1 MEQLGTVDALFAYS
15 ETPNTPMHIGQ
26 LLIYDPST
34 AAGGN
39 VRFKEIL
46 SYLDSRLDGSRLFRR
61 KLVRVPLDLDHPYW
75 VEDSSFDLEYHVRHI
90 ALPKPGNWR
99 QLCIQVARIYAR
111 PLDMSRPLWEFTVI
125 EGLDRVAG
133 VPEGS
138 FAILQ
143 KYHHAAVDGKAGVEM
158 SHALHDADARQKPR
172 SFDMQWTPESEPGSL
187 DLLARAHFNNIVN
200 PIRGLRNLRK
210 LVPVPKQLLG
220 VRRQYQ
226 RQEQAQGGVPRS
238 HFNTKLGPHRVFE
251 GAEFALSNIKKV
263 RAAFPGATVNDVMIA
278 IVSGAMREYL
288 MTRDLLPAETL
299 KFGVPV
305 SIRTETGEENTGN
318 EVAIMTVGAGT
329 HLSRADD
336 RLQFVVSETRRSKAI
351 TKAMDPKAL
360 MDLSGAMP
368 AGLTASATKMM
379 LRSGMVNR
387 VSPAF
392 NTAVTNVPGP
402 MEAMYFAGAKLVK
415 SWGTG
420 VLAEGQGIFHVV
432 TSYHGSVF
440 LTFLADRDLMPD
452 PEAYSEMLSSSFAL
466 LMQCVA
472 HDKPRPRRAKSRK

>member
-1 MEQLGTVDALFAYS
+1 MEQLSTVDALFAYS

-172 SFDMQWTPESEPGSL
+172 SFDMQWAPE
-187 DLLARAHFNNIVN
+187 
-200 PIRGLRNLRK
+200 
-210 LVPVPKQLLG
+210 
-220 VRRQYQ
+220 
-226 RQEQAQGGVPRS
+226 
-238 HFNTKLGPHRVFE
+238 
-251 GAEFALSNIKKV
+251 
-263 RAAFPGATVNDVMIA
+263 
-278 IVSGAMREYL
+278 
-288 MTRDLLPAETL
+288 
-299 KFGVPV
+299 
-305 SIRTETGEENTGN
+305 
-318 EVAIMTVGAGT
+318 
-329 HLSRADD
+329 
-336 RLQFVVSETRRSKAI
+336 
-351 TKAMDPKAL
+351 
-360 MDLSGAMP
+360 
-368 AGLTASATKMM
+368 
-379 LRSGMVNR
+379 
-387 VSPAF
+387 
-392 NTAVTNVPGP
+392 
-402 MEAMYFAGAKLVK
+402 
-415 SWGTG
+415 
-420 VLAEGQGIFHVV
+420 
-432 TSYHGSVF
+432 
-440 LTFLADRDLMPD
+440 
-452 PEAYSEMLSSSFAL
+452 
-466 LMQCVA
+466 
-472 HDKPRPRRAKSRK
+472 